1 VDFRRIFEL
10 FEAALGQ
17 PRGERRVWLSEAC
30 PDDAGVRKEVEDM
43 LSAHER
49 ANGILDRSIDT
60 FKAAAVGEVTGQ
72 TADVQ
77 DISAGRYRILH
88 ELGRGGMGV
97 VYKAHDP
104 KLDRFAALKFLPAGL
119 RADDQAKSRFMAEAR
134 AASALDHPNIC
145 TIYDIGEA
153 SDGRLFIAMA
163 YYEGET
169 LSERIDRGPL
179 PVEECVEVA
188 IQVADGLERAHEAGI
203 VHRDIKPANIVLTS
217 RGHAKILDFG
227 VAKLEGGSDELTQPG
242 MIMGTPAYM
251 APEQLVGEDSGP
263 TADLWSLGV
272 VLYEML
278 TARRPFVGDKAAV
291 LRAIVREHPA
301 SVASLRA
308 EVPEALSDIV
318 QKLLAKSPAERYQGA
333 RQLIDN
339 LAPFSSAG
347 AVAGVRSQVADR
359 VGGTV
364 GRLPA
369 PLTSFVGRE
378 NEIAEVGELLVGARL
393 VTLTGP
399 GGTGKT
405 RLSLRVADT
414 LAGDFAHGVCFV
426 PLSSVSNS
434 GLVGSVIAQA
444 LGVAEAP
451 GVPVLEQLKTLLRER
466 SLLLVLDNFEQV
478 MHAAPI
484 VAELLKHCRK
494 LKALVTSR
502 IALRLSGEQEY
513 AVPPLALPPDVGG
526 AHEIDTLADYSA
538 VALFIE
544 RARAA
549 KPGFSLTRENAAA
562 VAELCSRLDGLPLT
576 IELAAAR
583 IKLLTP
589 QAMLARLGARLDL
602 LKGGPRDLPP
612 RHQTLRQAMA
622 WSYELLDDDAQRAF
636 RWLSVFVGGC
646 TLDAA
651 EKVCLAGGELDVID
665 ELAALVEHSL
675 LRQEEMPDGQPRFPM
690 LETISAY
697 GIECLALA
705 GELDD
710 ARRAHSAYFVDLAE
724 TAEPELTGSEQATWL
739 DRLETEHDNLR
750 AAISWTEEQDD
761 ADTGLRYGAAL
772 WRFWLVR
779 GHMNEG
785 RRHLERLLAIRG
797 GGDGGVARARAL
809 NGLGTLAH
817 SQGDNH
823 EASALLEE
831 SLALFRA
838 VDDKRGRVAVLNNL
852 AWVACELCD
861 FEAAKSLSLEALDL
875 CRELGER
882 RGLALALNNLGW
894 VAGYRGEQEA
904 AREHHEQS
912 LVVRREIGDHRGAA
926 FALCNLAWAERTAGN
941 YEKAT
946 AHLDEAQSVLDV
958 VDDKTLTGWMLN
970 VRGRIAHDIGEHE
983 RAREILSE
991 GRSLWREG
999 SNKSVLYWT
1008 LTWMGEIEL
1017 ERGELDR
1024 AQSLLAEA
1032 LTGWGDIDSLW
1043 GAAVAQCALGRV
1055 AHARGDAQ
1063 RALDHL
1069 RESLEIRHGLVDRL
1083 GAAESLE
1090 GLGSLVWERGA
1101 PESAT
1106 RLLGLAEALREE
1118 IGAPIPPGRRAEH
1131 EHTLNALRSELR
1143 NGRFDALYSDGRL
1156 MQFEQIPALVSRLA
1170 NNLA

>member
-1 VDFRRIFEL
+1 VDFRRVFKL

-17 PRGERRVWLSEAC
+17 PRAERKAWLSEAC
-30 PDDAGVRKEVEDM
+30 PDAAGVRKEVEDL
-43 LSAHER
+43 LSAHEM
-49 ANGILDRSIDT
+49 ADGILDRSIDT
-60 FKAAAVGEVTGQ
+60 FRAAAIGEVTGRVG
-72 TADVQ
+72 DVQ
-77 DISAGRYRILH
+77 DPAVGRYRLLH

-104 KLDRFAALKFLPAGL
+104 KLDRFAALKFLPPGL

-134 AASALDHPNIC
+134 AASALDHPSIC

-169 LSERIDRGPL
+169 LAERIARGPL

-188 IQVADGLERAHEAGI
+188 VQVADGLERAHEAGI

-227 VAKLEGGSDELTQPG
+227 VAKLEGSDALTQPG

-251 APEQLVGEDSGP
+251 APEQLLGEDSGRL
-263 TADLWSLGV
+263 ADLWSLGV

-278 TARRPFVGDKAAV
+278 TARRPFAGDKAAV
-291 LRAIVREHPA
+291 LRAIVREQPD
-301 SVASLRA
+301 SVSSLRA
-308 EVPEALSDIV
+308 EVPEALNGIV

-333 RQLIDN
+333 RPLIDH
-339 LAPFSSAG
+339 LTLFRSAG
-347 AVAGVRSQVADR
+347 VAAGAMSQLSER
-359 VGGTV
+359 LGGTL

-369 PLTSFVGRE
+369 PLSSFVGRE
-378 NEIAEVGELLVGARL
+378 SEIAEVRELLSGSRL
-393 VTLTGP
+393 LSLSGP

-414 LAGDFAHGVCFV
+414 LAGEFANGACFV
-426 PLSSVSNS
+426 PLSPVSDS
-434 GLVGSVIAQA
+434 QLVGSAIAQA

-451 GVPVLEQLKTLLRER
+451 GMSVIEQLKILLRER

-478 MHAAPI
+478 MHASPI
-484 VAELLKHCRK
+484 VAELLEHCQK

-502 IALRLSGEQEY
+502 IALRLSGEHEY
-513 AVPPLALPPDVGG
+513 AVPPLALPPDIRQSR
-526 AHEIDTLADYSA
+526 EIDTLADYSA

-549 KPGFSLTRENAAA
+549 KPGFSLTRENAGA
-562 VAELCSRLDGLPLT
+562 VVELCTRLDGLPLT

-589 QAMLARLGARLDL
+589 QAMLARLGSRLDL
-602 LKGGPRDLPP
+602 LKGGPRDRPP

-622 WSYELLDDDAQRAF
+622 WSYELLDEQERRAF

-651 EKVCLAGGELDVID
+651 ETVCLAGGELDVLD
-665 ELAALVEHSL
+665 ELSALVDHSL
-675 LRQEEMPDGQPRFPM
+675 LRQEEAPDGQPRFPM
-690 LETISAY
+690 LETIRAY

-710 ARRAHSAYFVDLAE
+710 ASRAHAAYFLELAE
-724 TAEPELTGSEQATWL
+724 TSEPELIGSEQAAWL
-739 DRLETEHDNLR
+739 DRLELEHDNLR
-750 AAISWTEEQDD
+750 AAISWAEEEGD
-761 ADTGLRYGAAL
+761 ADTGLRLGAAL

-785 RRHLERLLAIRG
+785 RQRLERLLSIRG
-797 GGDGGVARARAL
+797 DGNDGLARARAL

-817 SQGDNH
+817 NQGDNH
-823 EASALLEE
+823 EARAVLEE

-838 VDDKRGRVAVLNNL
+838 IGDKRGRAAVLNNL

-861 FEAAKSLSLEALDL
+861 FETGDSLSREALDL
-875 CRELGER
+875 CRELDER
-882 RGLALALNNLGW
+882 RGLALAFNNLGW
-894 VAGYRGEQEA
+894 VAIYRGEQEA
-904 AREHHEQS
+904 ARAHHEQS
-912 LVVRREIGDHRGAA
+912 LAVRREIGDHRGAA
-926 FALCNLAWAERTAGN
+926 FALCNLAFAERTAGN

-946 AHLDEAQSVLDV
+946 AYLDEAKSVLDV
-958 VDDKTLTGWMLN
+958 VDDKTLTAWMLN

-983 RAREILSE
+983 RALEILSE

-999 SNKSVLYWT
+999 SNKSVLYWA

-1017 ERGELDR
+1017 ERGELDG
-1024 AQSLLAEA
+1024 ASALLAEG
-1032 LTGWGDIDSLW
+1032 LTGWREIDGAW
-1043 GAAVAQCALGRV
+1043 GTAVAQCGLGRV
-1055 AHARGDAQ
+1055 AHGRGEDQ
-1063 RALDHL
+1063 RALDLL
-1069 RESLEIRHGLVDRL
+1069 RESLEIRHRLADRL
-1083 GAAESLE
+1083 GTAESLE
-1090 GLGSLVWERGA
+1090 SLGLVLWERGA
-1101 PESAT
+1101 SESAT
-1106 RLLGLAEALREE
+1106 RLLGAAEALRDA
-1118 IGAPIPPGRRAEH
+1118 IGAPIPLGRRVEH
-1131 EHTLNALRSELR
+1131 ERTR
-1143 NGRFDALYSDGRL
+1143 NGLRAELGDDRFDEARSDGRL
-1156 MQFEQIPALVSRLA
+1156 TRFEQLLSVVSHLLD
-1170 NNLA
+1170 NQ